1 MVDVMLVLLVIF
13 MVAAPL
19 MTVGVP
25 VQLPKTAA
33 QKVAQPKTPL
43 IVSIDRDG
51 RVFVGQ
57 DELTTETIA
66 PRLAALAKESPDQVV
81 LVRGDKAI
89 DYGRVM
95 TVMGEVG
102 RAGFARVS
110 LIAQAPDPRRRS
122 LRRRRHDG
130 ARRVGRRSAAPAP
143 RGCGR
148 SRPRL
153 PRGAG
158 PACRASRLP
167 RRTTSG
173 RGPAPSRPSGDHH
186 RPRAADGRGSD
197 SRAGRD
203 EPAGR
208 RARRDPARRAAGGDR
223 GGASGH
229 ARGAGRNPARG
240 AGCRSPPPVDAAVSP
255 PPPARPEAAP
265 EPARPIAPAPAIEAV
280 PEPAPT
286 QEALPADAAPIP
298 STAVEAPA
306 LPLPLPAEPVPPT
319 AVTALPPE
327 PASARALPE
336 PKPVPKPPP
345 KAEPIPKER
354 PRPTRQAALPGAAGA
369 SHREAASGASSREN
383 TGGAAAA
390 ASDPNAL
397 ARYAAQ
403 LAAALKA
410 RQRYPEAARAAGAR
424 GVATLR
430 FSMNRSGRVLSAAIA
445 RSTGNPALD
454 QAALATAAPGSMLPA
469 APADITQAVLT
480 ISVPLRFEAR

>member
-1 MVDVMLVLLVIF
+1 MTALAASAVGAPRRLREDAGGLGLAFLVALALHAGLLAFLAARHRDAALRPPGHQEITIDLAPQMVEAPTLAPVETSRPAGAPAETRPVEPPAET
-13 MVAAPL
+13 VAAL
-19 MTVGVP
+19 P
-25 VQLPKTAA
+25 V
-33 QKVAQPKTPL
+33 TP
-43 IVSIDRDG
+43 
-51 RVFVGQ
+51 
-57 DELTTETIA
+57 E
-66 PRLAALAKESPDQVV
+66 
-81 LVRGDKAI
+81 
-89 DYGRVM
+89 
-95 TVMGEVG
+95 
-102 RAGFARVS
+102 
-110 LIAQAPDPRRRS
+110 
-122 LRRRRHDG
+122 
-130 ARRVGRRSAAPAP
+130 APAEI
-143 RGCGR
+143 
-148 SRPRL
+148 RPAEL
-153 PRGAG
+153 VAVP
-158 PACRASRLP
+158 
-167 RRTTSG
+167 
-173 RGPAPSRPSGDHH
+173 
-186 RPRAADGRGSD
+186 
-197 SRAGRD
+197 
-203 EPAGR
+203 
-208 RARRDPARRAAGGDR
+208 
-223 GGASGH
+223 
-229 ARGAGRNPARG
+229 
-240 AGCRSPPPVDAAVSP
+240 PPPVDAAVSP

-336 PKPVPKPPP
+336 PKPVRKPPP

-410 RQRYPEAARAAGAR
+410 RLRYPEAARAAGAR